1 MKVDELSPGEQQAQ
15 SWAQAASSGQG
26 MGAGGSGLARAPE
39 GRSPW
44 HPRPCRQSMC
54 GAHAVPDAE
63 LVELGSP
70 GSASQSRG
78 ALRTRPARGL
88 LLDGWGRGSS
98 QAHRPPELP
107 TRAAGSQRGLC
118 RRGLCR
124 SKALSAH
131 GPPPQQLQLPV
142 LPLGDH
148 RLSPRRPAR
157 VLTPSWAVYV
167 PLKTGL

>member
-15 SWAQAASSGQG
+15 SWAQAASSVQG

-131 GPPPQQLQLPV
+131 GPPTSSCSF
-142 LPLGDH
+142 
-148 RLSPRRPAR
+148 LSS
-157 VLTPSWAVYV
+157 LWGT
-167 PLKTGL
+167 TG